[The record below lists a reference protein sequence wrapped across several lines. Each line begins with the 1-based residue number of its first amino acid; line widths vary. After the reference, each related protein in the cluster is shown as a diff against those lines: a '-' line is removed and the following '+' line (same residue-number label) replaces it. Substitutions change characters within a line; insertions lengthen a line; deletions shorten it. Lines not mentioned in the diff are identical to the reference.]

1 MPTVVGVRFH
11 PIGKLYHF
19 DASAL
24 TGLRAGDRVIV
35 ETARGKQ
42 MGEAVMF
49 IPPERQQ
56 PGDGG
61 YRPIDRLATPQDLV
75 LQQMWQSREIEAMI
89 ECRAR
94 AHELGLAVKIVR
106 AEYNYDG
113 SRLTFFYST
122 EGDDKA
128 NTASLRPDMQRRFPK
143 AHVELRQIG
152 PRDVAKLLGGLGAC
166 GLETRCC
173 SMFLTD
179 FSPVSIKMAKEQG
192 ISLNPQEITGM
203 CGRLRCCLV
212 YEYEQY
218 VTARKTLPKRGKRV
232 GTPRGEGKVIDVNP
246 LKQTVYVELA
256 EARSEFSKDELV
268 PLDEL
273 EALQKKSEAP
283 CDRHEGGG
291 CTCGKARR
299 RK

>member
-1 MPTVVGVRFH
+1 MNTVVGVRFSK
-11 PIGKLYHF
+11 IGKLYHF
-19 DASAL
+19 DYARL
-24 TGLRAGDRVIV
+24 PGLRLGDRVIV
-35 ETARGKQ
+35 ETVRGRQ
-42 MGEAVMF
+42 MGEAVVF
-49 IPPERQQ
+49 IPPEKQQ
-56 PGDGG
+56 AGDGG
-61 YRPIDRLATPQDLV
+61 YKSVDRLATPQDLV
-75 LQQMWQSREIEAMI
+75 LQQMWQARETEAMI

-94 AHELGLAVKIVR
+94 AAEMRLPIKIVR

-113 SRLTFFYST
+113 SRLTFFFSS
-122 EGDDKA
+122 ESDEKE
-128 NTASLRPDMQRRFPK
+128 NTRTLRADMQRQFAKP
-143 AHVELRQIG
+143 HVDLRQIG

-173 SMFLTD
+173 SMFLTE

-218 VTARKTLPKRGKRV
+218 LAARKTLPARGKRV

-246 LKQTVYVELA
+246 IKESVYVEIG
-256 EARSEFSKDELV
+256 EGRYEFVKDELT

-273 EALQKKSEAP
+273 EALKSKSEQP
-283 CDRHEGGG
+283 CDRHLGGG
-291 CTCGKARR
+291 CTCGKAR
-299 RK
+299 KK

>member
-1 MPTVVGVRFH
+1 MNVVGVRFYR
-11 PIGKLYHF
+11 IGKLYHF
-19 DASAL
+19 DAG
-24 TGLRAGDRVIV
+24 GLPDLRPGDRVIV
-35 ETARGKQ
+35 ETARGRQ
-42 MGEAVMF
+42 MGEAVAF
-49 IPPERQQ
+49 IPPEHQQ
-56 PGDGG
+56 AGEAG
-61 YRPIDRLATPQDLV
+61 YKPIERIATPQDLV

-94 AHELGLAVKIVR
+94 AAELRLPVKIVK

-113 SRLTFFYST
+113 SRLTLLFST

-128 NTASLRPDMQRRFPK
+128 NTGTLRADMQRRFPK
-143 AHVELRQIG
+143 SHVELRQIG
-152 PRDVAKLLGGLGAC
+152 PRDVAKILGGPGAC

-218 VTARKTLPKRGKRV
+218 VAARKALPRRGKRV
-232 GTPRGEGKVIDVNP
+232 GTPRGEGKVLDVNP
-246 LKQTVYVELA
+246 LKQTVFVEVG
-256 EARSEFSKDELV
+256 EARFEVGRDELV

-273 EALQKKSEAP
+273 EALKQKAESP
-283 CDRHEGGG
+283 CDRHQGGG
-291 CTCGKARR
+291 CTCGKS
-299 RK
+299 RKQ